1 MIILKEHYR
10 ILLDARYI
18 MEVFIQKLN
27 ATHDGTLYN
36 VEESEEIAKQLGLI
50 E

>member
-1 MIILKEHYR
+1 MIKELYQ
-10 ILLDARYI
+10 ILLSARSR
-18 MEVFIQKLN
+18 MEVFIQMLN
-27 ATHDGTLYN
+27 ATRGGTLYS

>member
-1 MIILKEHYR
+1 MNIIEYIYQ
-10 ILLDARYI
+10 ILLSARSR

-27 ATHDGTLYN
+27 ATRGGTLYS

>member
-1 MIILKEHYR
+1 MLKELYR
-10 ILLDARYI
+10 ILLSVRSR

-27 ATHDGTLYN
+27 ATRGGTLYS